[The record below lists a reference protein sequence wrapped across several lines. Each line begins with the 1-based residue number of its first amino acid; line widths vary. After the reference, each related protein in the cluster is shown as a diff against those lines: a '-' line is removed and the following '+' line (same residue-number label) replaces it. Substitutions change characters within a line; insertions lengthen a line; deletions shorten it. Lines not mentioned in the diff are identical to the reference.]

1 MRHTINYIIAL
12 LALSLSLISCSRETG
27 LKMDE
32 GAGNTVRFSIESSL
46 RAVGNENATRPTP
59 ALERERK
66 IESLY
71 AVVYRTSSGLHY
83 KTLKCTDKGGGQFE
97 FDNEKS
103 GEFYFFLVA
112 NPDADLAAKLM
123 AGPTTP
129 EDLGMLV
136 ATQTPGE
143 NNQATN
149 FLMTSERQN
158 VTVKSKQST
167 TLVPIK
173 LVRVAARFDIYNTI
187 DGLEITKVTFGKRRI
202 QSHLFAQV
210 GKMNGIEAT
219 ENQKVYE
226 GTSFESNTLKAT
238 IYGYETDVRNET
250 FFTIE
255 ATYKGKPLKPE
266 TVSLENFVIKRNHL
280 YNIILHDVGGAHNPD
295 DPTKKFGQF
304 EYTIRVVDWNDSE
317 ESLNYS
323 EDDLLKPLYV
333 DYAAQISNAPYMTP
347 YLVNSPE
354 EVYTTTKGASEVTIT
369 VGGYTE
375 PGTLAFADGYTNT
388 IGATLE
394 EIGSATTD
402 PKTGKISHRYKLSI
416 PEMTDFVP
424 LVNNGQPSRP
434 KFEEIPLVAKNYS
447 GATVK
452 NFTVKHGRI
461 KTPLEY
467 VTEHYLAPHN
477 EGEPFTLST
486 DETNI
491 DKVGYFYALGFQ
503 KEHKQFTIDGKGYHL
518 PDNNLELASIV
529 PYSNAQSS
537 GTTDYSVGEDSG
549 PVDNAREPIVMPCWA
564 YLVSG
569 QSAAALFTA
578 DYRTDKAK
586 QVSYGLRLKKTDDGF
601 NNMLV
606 TAYRYHWV
614 GDFTAKAKTPPIP
627 TITSYVEI
635 TTRYLG
641 PNWNG
646 GVEGIANEEFWANN
660 KEEDATRRFYA
671 VGVIDDM
678 SGESH
683 RDVGTYAMF
692 ISSVSVDSDT
702 RKITTNDQVVSRAR
716 VAIMSN
722 KKATASYQRLAN
734 RIKNSYYKHI
744 RIPVRPFS
752 DK

>member
-1 MRHTINYIIAL
+1 
-12 LALSLSLISCSRETG
+12 
-27 LKMDE
+27 MDE

-46 RAVGNENATRPTP
+46 RAVGNENVTRPTP

-66 IESLY
+66 IVDLY
-71 AVVYRTSSGLHY
+71 AVVYKTSSGLHY
-83 KTLKCTDKGGGQFE
+83 KTIKCIDLNNGQFE

-112 NPDADLAAKLM
+112 NPDPDLVTKLM
-123 AGPTTP
+123 AGPSTP

-167 TLVPIK
+167 TLAPIK

-210 GKMNGIEAT
+210 GKMDGIEAT

-226 GTSFESNTLKAT
+226 GTSFENNTLKAT
-238 IYGYETDVRNET
+238 IYGYETDVRGET
-250 FFTIE
+250 FFTLE

-266 TVSLENFVIKRNHL
+266 TVRLENFAIKRNHL

-295 DPTKKFGQF
+295 DPTKKFGEF

-317 ESLNYS
+317 KSLNLS

-333 DYAAQISNAPYMTP
+333 DYAAQISSAPYMTP

-354 EVYTTTKGASEVTIT
+354 EIYTTTKRASEVTIT

-375 PGTLAFADGYTNT
+375 PGTLAFADGYTNP
-388 IGATLE
+388 IGARLE
-394 EIGSATTD
+394 EVGNATTD
-402 PKTGKISHRYKLSI
+402 PRTGKISHRYKLTVQA
-416 PEMTDFVP
+416 MADFVP
-424 LVNNGQPSRP
+424 LVKNGNPVRP
-434 KFEEIPLVAKNYS
+434 IFEEIPLVAKNYS
-447 GATVK
+447 GATIK
-452 NFTVKHGRI
+452 KFIVKHGRI

-467 VTEHYLAPHN
+467 VSEHYLAPHN

-491 DKVGYFYALGFQ
+491 DKIGYFYALGFQ
-503 KEHKQFTIDGKGYHL
+503 KEHKKFTIDGEGYHI
-518 PDNNLELASIV
+518 PDNKLEIASIV
-529 PYSNAQSS
+529 PYSNKQSS
-537 GTTDYSVGEDSG
+537 GTTKFSVGEDSG
-549 PVDNAREPIVMPCWA
+549 PVDNASEPIVMPCWA

-569 QSAAALFTA
+569 QSAAAVFAA
-578 DYRTDKAK
+578 DYRTDKTK

-627 TITSYVEI
+627 PLTSYVEI

-646 GVEGIANEEFWANN
+646 GVEGIANEAFWANN

-671 VGVIDDM
+671 AGVIDDM

-683 RDVGTYAMF
+683 REVGVSAMF
-692 ISSVSVDSDT
+692 ITSVSVDIDT
-702 RKITTNDQVVSRAR
+702 GKITTNDQVVSRAR
-716 VAIMSN
+716 VAYMSN
-722 KKATASYQRLAN
+722 KKATASLAWIAN
-734 RIKNSYYKHI
+734 RIKNDYYKHI